1 MISVQP
7 LDQAYIKRHNIES
20 LLSMLERCQPV
31 SRTELAKLTEM
42 SSASVT
48 RFTGALTSL
57 GLVNET
63 SASDSAGR
71 GRKAVNL
78 QTAPDGM
85 YTLGCHFDTHSMRI
99 CLMDFSNRIHGV
111 REMVLSASDLQP
123 DKLAEIAAVQA
134 AHLKPEAAER
144 LRGAGVSVSGRID
157 NRTNRV
163 SESRAF
169 DWFNTDLATP
179 FSRALG
185 LPVLVENDVRAC
197 LTWEGLRMGM
207 LDRDQ
212 DCAYLYLGR
221 AGIGFASSVGG
232 RIVRGVNNSAG
243 EIEEVFMNM
252 NDRLD
257 DHLMEVSLV
266 TKARRF
272 SPSVSSIGDILKAHR
287 MGLTWAKLLMDDFI
301 GHLNILLQLIR
312 AMLDPHC
319 LILGG
324 DITDALRLTP
334 GLLPEGQFSFG
345 EQFEDACARGAAVIA
360 MRDALHN
367 CIQKA
372 MEAPGVP
379 SDEGEGAL

>member
-1 MISVQP
+1 MISLRP

-31 SRTELAKLTEM
+31 SRSRLAQLTEM

-48 RFTGALTSL
+48 RFTGALTAL

-63 SASDSAGR
+63 SVCDAAGR
-71 GRKAVNL
+71 GRRAVNL
-78 QTAPDGM
+78 STAPDGM
-85 YTLGCHFDTHSMRI
+85 YTLGCHFDTHSLRL
-99 CLMDFSNRIHGV
+99 CLMDFSNRIRGV
-111 REMVLSASDLQP
+111 REIVLSPSDLRP
-123 DKLAEIAAVQA
+123 ERLAEIAAQQA
-134 AHLKPEAAER
+134 AHLKPAAADR

-169 DWFNTDLATP
+169 EWVNMDLATP
-179 FSRALG
+179 FSAALG
-185 LPVLVENDVRAC
+185 LPMLVENDVRAC
-197 LTWEGLRMGM
+197 LTWEGMRMGM
-207 LDRDQ
+207 LDKDQ

-221 AGIGFASSVGG
+221 AGIGFSNSVGG
-232 RIVRGVNNSAG
+232 RIVRGLNNSAG

-257 DHLMEVSLV
+257 DHLREVSLV

-324 DITDALRLTP
+324 DMTDALRTMP

-345 EQFEDACARGAAVIA
+345 ELFEDSCARGAAVIA
-360 MRDALHN
+360 MRSALHT
-367 CIQKA
+367 CLEAA
-372 MEAPGVP
+372 MESPGAPP
-379 SDEGEGAL
+379 EEGGDDQ